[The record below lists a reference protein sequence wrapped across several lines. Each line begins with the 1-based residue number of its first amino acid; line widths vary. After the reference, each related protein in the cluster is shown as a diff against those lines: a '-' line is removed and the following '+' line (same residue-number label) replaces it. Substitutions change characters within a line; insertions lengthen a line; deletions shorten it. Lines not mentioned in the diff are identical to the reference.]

1 VTHSWL
7 FSGNRRVYLL
17 GIVVLFLFLFTLR
30 AVHPTADPPSR
41 LSWSGGLFG
50 DEPAYAHNARN
61 KAVFGKWVLDE
72 WNPFLYNP
80 ILTLFDYISFKIF
93 GTGFFALRMV
103 PLFWGLLSIILVY
116 DTLRRGFG
124 TFWVAAL
131 GVLLLETNY
140 FFLMYTRLSLSD
152 TMLTNWMILT
162 LFLWSLGTKHAWA
175 RFFSGLAAIAVFS
188 CKPTAI
194 YFAVVVGATYLFS
207 CFKESDGKINF
218 REIATYVGP
227 FLAGLGLGLVVWLVF
242 YYRPFHGEIAR
253 YSREWSKLSM
263 PRSLGDFAD
272 RVLGRHAPIVF
283 KHFSWFPFLLLVGWC
298 YLPISIFRIIRRWW
312 TVRPV
317 EFFVTLWFVV
327 GYFALSGF
335 RYRPPRYFVSLVP
348 PVIFLAICGLVWL
361 VSVGRDEE
369 AFFHKSPFF
378 VVFLAWLGLTV
389 YLINRYIRFTA
400 ADFIWGAAVS
410 LVFFIIIL
418 RWTKKR
424 PLPSVKRVASYGFA
438 VALVSLI
445 LVHNLSLY
453 GRWWKKPQYKEITIS
468 REIGKRVHQG
478 TIAGLWAP
486 LVCMENKNR
495 ALCIAPGW
503 FNDRAPYEKYRFT
516 HLFLWRGNRDAEL
529 SMVRRVLGRAFLKNR
544 LKPVARYYIKDAWAI
559 LFKVSA
565 E

>member
-7 FSGNRRVYLL
+7 LSGNRRVYLL

-80 ILTLFDYISFKIF
+80 ILTLCDYLSFKTF

-152 TMLTNWMILT
+152 TMLTNWMILSM
-162 LFLWSLGTKHAWA
+162 FLWVVGTRSPWS
-175 RFFSGLAAIAVFS
+175 RFFSGIAAIAVFS

-194 YFAVVVGATYLFS
+194 YFAFVMGSAYLFAFLKGPEEKKSLKTAITYLM
-207 CFKESDGKINF
+207 
-218 REIATYVGP
+218 P
-227 FLAGLGLGLVVWLVF
+227 FAAGLGIAMLAWLGL

-253 YSREWSKLSM
+253 YSHEWSKLSM
-263 PRSLGDFAD
+263 PRGIGDFAD
-272 RVLGRHAPIVF
+272 RVIGTHAPIVF
-283 KHFSWFPFLLLVGWC
+283 KHFAWFPFVLLAAWC
-298 YLPISIFRIIRRWW
+298 YLPISIYRIVRHRHR
-312 TVRPV
+312 VRPF
-317 EFFVTLWFVV
+317 EFFVTLWFLI

-348 PVIFLAICGLVWL
+348 PVVFLALCGLVWL
-361 VSVGRDEE
+361 VSLEKRREHS
-369 AFFHKSPFF
+369 FLKSPFF
-378 VVFLAWLGLTV
+378 WVYMAWLGLTA
-389 YLINRYIRFTA
+389 YLSRRYLHIPSS
-400 ADFIWGAAVS
+400 DFLGGAGVFLVAAVFFFAWRQKRFGIEGRGAIAAT
-410 LVFFIIIL
+410 LVIAI
-418 RWTKKR
+418 
-424 PLPSVKRVASYGFA
+424 
-438 VALVSLI
+438 VSLA
-445 LVHNLSLY
+445 LVHNLALY
-453 GRWWKKPQYKEITIS
+453 GTWLKKPEYKEITVS
-468 REIGKRVHQG
+468 REVGRLVHG
-478 TIAGLWAP
+478 EVIAGLWAP
-486 LVCMENKNR
+486 MVCMENDNR

-503 FNDRAPYEKYRFT
+503 FNDKDPYGRYRFGY
-516 HLFLWRGNRDAEL
+516 LFLWRGNRDAEL
-529 SMVRRVLGRAFLKNR
+529 SMVRRVLGRTFLKTR
-544 LKPVARYYIKDAWAI
+544 LRPVARYSIKDAWAI

-565 E
+565 K